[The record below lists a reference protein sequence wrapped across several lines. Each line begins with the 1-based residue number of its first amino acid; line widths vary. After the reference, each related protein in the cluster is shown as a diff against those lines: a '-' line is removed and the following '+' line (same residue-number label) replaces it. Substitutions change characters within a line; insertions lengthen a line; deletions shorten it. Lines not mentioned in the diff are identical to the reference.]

1 MQISIKQW
9 IVRWGVT
16 LLSVFLAAPLA
27 SAEVF
32 LAKDEAIELAFG
44 IDAEIHEQTHILSQ
58 QQREEIEHNAYT
70 RLSSNLFH
78 FYEGRRNGETIG
90 YAVIDSRIMRS
101 HLAAFMVVLTP
112 DQTVSKVVILAFNEP
127 SEYQP
132 TDSWLHQL
140 EGKQP
145 LEELIPGQG
154 VPPIAGSTL
163 TVNGLS
169 DGVRVIRASLALA
182 LEGRDNQ

>member
-1 MQISIKQW
+1 MQ
-9 IVRWGVT
+9 
-16 LLSVFLAAPLA
+16 LLCKLIITSFGIALFGACLTSPPAF
-27 SAEVF
+27 AEVF
-32 LAKDEAIELAFG
+32 LAKDEALELAFG
-44 IDAEIHEQTHILSQ
+44 ADAEIHEQTHILSQ
-58 QQREEIEHNAYT
+58 QQREEIEHHAYS

-78 FYEGRRNGETIG
+78 FYEGQRNGETIG

-101 HLAAFMVVLTP
+101 HLAAFMVVLKP

-132 TDSWLHQL
+132 TDSWLEQL

-163 TVNGLS
+163 SVNGLS
-169 DGVRVIRASLALA
+169 DGVRVVRASLAVT
-182 LEGRDNQ
+182 LEGRDK